1 MQGLVSFPDPS
12 GGVWERD
19 YAGVGHDH
27 VCAIFADSAP
37 SNVCE
42 FPIIYRRSW
51 NFGGYLLGS
60 LWFIGCTERGGHK
73 NRFNLGSTSLRFLA
87 RAA

>member
-1 MQGLVSFPDPS
+1 MCVCVCVYVQ
-12 GGVWERD
+12 
-19 YAGVGHDH
+19 GVGHDH

-60 LWFIGCTERGGHK
+60 LLVYR
-73 NRFNLGSTSLRFLA
+73 S
-87 RAA
+87 